1 MVRFLP
7 RLRSQFLED
16 TLHSTASDSCT
27 QRRAN
32 GDETYSAANREVT
45 YGTQG

>member
-1 MVRFLP
+1 VRFLP

-27 QRRAN
+27 QRLAN
-32 GDETYSAANREVT
+32 DDETYSAANREAT